1 MNFLKKEVPVDLDK
15 LREEIGETKP
25 YVPYAKEKSYAPLQV
40 IGHAIT
46 RLTWADAVKMGEA
59 IQSKLKEGEL
69 TAAIQEWAKDWE
81 SFSD

>member
-1 MNFLKKEVPVDLDK
+1 MNFLKKDPVDLDK
-15 LREEIGETKP
+15 LREEIGEAP
-25 YVPYAKEKSYAPLQV
+25 RVPYAKEKSYAPLQV

-59 IQSKLKEGEL
+59 IQAKLKEGEL

>member
-1 MNFLKKEVPVDLDK
+1 MNFLKKDPVDLDK
-15 LREEIGETKP
+15 LREEIGEAP
-25 YVPYAKEKSYAPLQV
+25 RVPKEKSYAPLQV

-59 IQSKLKEGEL
+59 IQAKLKEGEL

-81 SFSD
+81 SFND

>member
-1 MNFLKKEVPVDLDK
+1 VDLDK
-15 LREEIGETKP
+15 LREEIGVGEQTYLTK
-25 YVPYAKEKSYAPLQV
+25 VPKERSYAPLQI

-59 IQSKLKEGEL
+59 IQAKLKEGEL

-81 SFSD
+81 SFND